1 MITQT
6 YGRLNWSPVLLLTAV
21 LTLMSGCSSIPEG
34 SPEKRQQALSFTPP
48 SGMAGLYVIRKFHL
62 GGAALTWT
70 VRLDYQVFGSLDI
83 KSYLHN
89 AVLPGKHFLRAG
101 PEGDYGMAT
110 FVAEAGKNYY
120 FSMGVG
126 IGGPRLDPIPEAEA
140 QDYIRK
146 FKVSGAS
153 TYKAPFSP

>member
-1 MITQT
+1 
-6 YGRLNWSPVLLLTAV
+6 
-21 LTLMSGCSSIPEG
+21 
-34 SPEKRQQALSFTPP
+34 
-48 SGMAGLYVIRKFHL
+48 MAGLYVIRKYHL
-62 GGAALTWT
+62 GGAALTWI

-83 KSYLHN
+83 KNYLYS

-110 FVAEAGKNYY
+110 FVTEAGKNYY
-120 FSMGVG
+120 FSMGVR

-140 QDYIRK
+140 QEYIRK
-146 FKVSGAS
+146 YKMSGAS